1 MGRKKDQYKAHSGL
15 FTSERNPRKRSR
27 SETEQDEATPTVS
40 GFSVSFVPFVFF
52 PKVNT
57 FDSKINITAL
67 SEF

>member
-15 FTSERNPRKRSR
+15 FTSKRNPGKRPR

-52 PKVNT
+52 PEVNT